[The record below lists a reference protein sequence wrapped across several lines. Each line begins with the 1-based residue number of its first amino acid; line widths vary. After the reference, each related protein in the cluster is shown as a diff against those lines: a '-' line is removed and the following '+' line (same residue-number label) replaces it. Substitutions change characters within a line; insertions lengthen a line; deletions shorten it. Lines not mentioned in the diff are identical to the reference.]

1 MGLGMASLSQMT
13 KVIEREHLFPI
24 AMLSGAAAVFVDAAM
39 PNIAFASL
47 HMPWGR
53 PGDELWAD
61 IYYQRELQWSRV
73 MVPCRVVEGSFFDP
87 PRRRATPAADF

>member
-1 MGLGMASLSQMT
+1 
-13 KVIEREHLFPI
+13 
-24 AMLSGAAAVFVDAAM
+24 
-39 PNIAFASL
+39 
-47 HMPWGR
+47 MPWGR

-73 MVPCRVVEGSFFDP
+73 TVPCRVVQGAFFDP